1 MFTPKQQEEIKKL
14 KEAGVSI
21 LGISKQLNISRNTV
35 YKYIKATDG
44 QRVGKDGR
52 HLGFKGYLVDNEQ
65 LIMQRFL
72 MLEGNCV
79 DLAREIQEDCPYQ
92 ICLRTLQD
100 FCRPYRSQV
109 VKKPRK
115 PRKKISNR
123 KRSLTEIVD
132 SSKYV
137 PVIPEF

>member
-21 LGISKQLNISRNTV
+21 LGISKRLNISRNTV
-35 YKYIKATDG
+35 YKYIKATDS

-65 LIMQRFL
+65 QIMKRFL
-72 MLEGNCV
+72 RLEGNCV

-137 PVIPEF
+137 PVIPDF